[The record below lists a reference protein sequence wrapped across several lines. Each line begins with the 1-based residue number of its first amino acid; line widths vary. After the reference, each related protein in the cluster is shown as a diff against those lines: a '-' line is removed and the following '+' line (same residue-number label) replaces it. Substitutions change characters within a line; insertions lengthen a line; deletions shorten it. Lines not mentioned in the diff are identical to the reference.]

1 MSLHVYY
8 QIGDQKHVMQIPFD
22 DYFDIL
28 TRKYQNDCESLWGMD
43 CCSKIHAEPIPTEI
57 PKEEL
62 LGAVRSLLAA
72 MTSDPEFKQINYFF
86 LFEQFGP
93 HSLGQHCSGITIK
106 GKEGSYS
113 LKSGIG
119 FCTMTRLV
127 LSPDQKNIL
136 FIDPEDIRE
145 VPFLETVH
153 SGIIRIK
160 KVKKPIA
167 IKSKLKKLLD
177 FLENCVDT
185 LVIKSLS

>member
-1 MSLHVYY
+1 
-8 QIGDQKHVMQIPFD
+8 
-22 DYFDIL
+22 
-28 TRKYQNDCESLWGMD
+28 
-43 CCSKIHAEPIPTEI
+43 
-57 PKEEL
+57 
-62 LGAVRSLLAA
+62 
-72 MTSDPEFKQINYFF
+72 
-86 LFEQFGP
+86 
-93 HSLGQHCSGITIK
+93 
-106 GKEGSYS
+106 
-113 LKSGIG
+113 
-119 FCTMTRLV
+119 MTRLV